1 MIDILGIII
10 IILSFL
16 IIIFFLTTPNDDSN
30 VIIILFLAL
39 VFSISIVM
47 LNDKLSSREYII
59 SEEKINI
66 EDIDIE
72 QFTKIKF
79 SGKTNNIEIK
89 KIVFDAKE
97 SAIFMDFDLYQIII
111 DSSILTIYPSVLSDS
126 TKKFISKVLKEK
138 K

>member
-16 IIIFFLTTPNDDSN
+16 IIIFFLTTSNDDSN

-97 SAIFMDFDLYQIII
+97 SSIFMDFDLYQIII

>member
-97 SAIFMDFDLYQIII
+97 SSIFMDFDLYQIII